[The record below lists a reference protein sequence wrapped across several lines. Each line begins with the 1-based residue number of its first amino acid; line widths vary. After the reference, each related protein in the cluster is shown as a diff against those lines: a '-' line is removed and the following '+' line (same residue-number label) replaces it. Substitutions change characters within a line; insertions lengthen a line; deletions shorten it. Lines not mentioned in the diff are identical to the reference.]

1 MYKYFNSYLLKG
13 FKDSI
18 KRKVITAM
26 KKEKTLKR
34 PGRVGFI
41 LVSVL
46 LAVVLAINIVVVA
59 VLPGYYNL
67 ANHFLG
73 NNQLKD
79 EASEAAKAE
88 SAAVTEEIEEE
99 GIVLLENKNNT
110 LPLTGTDKI
119 NVFGYIGNDVVYGGS
134 GSGSG
139 DSSENVSLREGLENS
154 GFEVN
159 GELMD
164 FYA

>member
-1 MYKYFNSYLLKG
+1 
-13 FKDSI
+13 
-18 KRKVITAM
+18 M

-79 EASEAAKAE
+79 EASEAAKPNQQQ
-88 SAAVTEEIEEE
+88 
-99 GIVLLENKNNT
+99 LQRK
-110 LPLTGTDKI
+110 
-119 NVFGYIGNDVVYGGS
+119 
-134 GSGSG
+134 
-139 DSSENVSLREGLENS
+139 LRRR
-154 GFEVN
+154 
-159 GELMD
+159 ELS
-164 FYA
+164 F